1 MTEPKKTKNGYTR
14 VRSLMRPSPGV
25 IDGLATVQQALDT
38 MRSGNVGA
46 LIIDRRHEGDEYGII
61 VLSDIAS
68 KVIAENRAPERTSV
82 YEVMSKPVVAVN
94 ADMDIK
100 YAIRLLRRFNL
111 SRALVTEQGQL
122 IGLVSLREMVFRY
135 IPEKDDADV

>member
-1 MTEPKKTKNGYTR
+1 MTVKDYTR
-14 VRSLMRPSPGV
+14 VRSLMKPSPGI
-25 IDGLATVQQALDT
+25 IDGLATVQQALDL
-38 MRSGNVGA
+38 MRSENVGA

-100 YAIRLLRRFNL
+100 YAIRLLSRFNL

-135 IPEKDDADV
+135 IPEKDDAEA